1 MSPSSGSEWDSAVTY
16 WKSLKSDA
24 DAVYDKTVVIQAGDI
39 APTVT
44 WGTSPQDVA
53 PITGKVPDPENS
65 KDDSRK
71 AAMKR
76 SLEYIGLEANQEL
89 DGVEIDKAFIGSCTN
104 GRIEDMRAVA
114 AIAKG
119 RKVKEGV
126 DALVVPGSGLVKKQA
141 EDEG

>member
-53 PITGKVPDPENS
+53 PITGKVPDPENAEG
-65 KDDSRK
+65 DSRK

-76 SLEYIGLEANQEL
+76 S
-89 DGVEIDKAFIGSCTN
+89 
-104 GRIEDMRAVA
+104 
-114 AIAKG
+114 
-119 RKVKEGV
+119 
-126 DALVVPGSGLVKKQA
+126 
-141 EDEG
+141 